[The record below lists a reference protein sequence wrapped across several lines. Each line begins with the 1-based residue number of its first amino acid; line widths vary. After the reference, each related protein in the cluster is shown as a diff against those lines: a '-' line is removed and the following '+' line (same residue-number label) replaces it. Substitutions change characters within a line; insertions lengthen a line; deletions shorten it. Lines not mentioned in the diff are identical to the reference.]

1 VQLGETL
8 DGHDLDC
15 IRVGPVEPGRPRV
28 WIIARQHPGESSLF
42 NGSGSEFFF
51 EREGGERDVLSAE
64 KNLTLSLFPLSKNK
78 TQKKTGET
86 QAEYFAEGLLR
97 RLLDDADAT
106 GRAARAAAT
115 FFVVPNMNPDGSWR
129 GHLRTNAAGVNLNR
143 AWKEPVDREEAP
155 EVALVLDYMDE
166 VGVDF
171 LCDVHGDEAIPAVFA
186 AGCEGV
192 PSFDDTRAE
201 MQSRFYKTLAMM
213 CPEFQTTVG
222 YPRTGK
228 GKANLSLAKNAIA
241 ERFQCLAMTLEMPFI
256 DVKTEHGL
264 YAAGSIDGWTPQRS
278 AAFGADYLGAI
289 LDALPALRAKREAED
304 ADK

>member
-1 VQLGETL
+1 MPKK
-8 DGHDLDC
+8 
-15 IRVGPVEPGRPRV
+15 ISP
-28 WIIARQHPGESSLF
+28 SLSF
-42 NGSGSEFFF
+42 
-51 EREGGERDVLSAE
+51 
-64 KNLTLSLFPLSKNK
+64 LFPLSIYK